1 MTVTQ
6 DTDVRDG
13 NDETSQLL
21 SEQEQQWVDKFM
33 DETTLFLG
41 PDPAIMR
48 HHEIMPRSEYEQEC
62 ITNGINVL
70 EIDRIRK
77 RLAGSLDE
85 AFEMCESMGAAPG
98 AKWADLSVAVYTAEG
113 GVCYLSNRGVL
124 ACPPFPPHPIRYLTS
139 NRTNAPACGRHRG
152 RHL

>member
-1 MTVTQ
+1 
-6 DTDVRDG
+6 
-13 NDETSQLL
+13 
-21 SEQEQQWVDKFM
+21 M

-48 HHEIMPRSEYEQEC
+48 HHEIMPRTAYEQEC
-62 ITNGINVL
+62 IANGINVL

-98 AKWADLSVAVYTAEG
+98 AKWADLSVAVYTA
-113 GVCYLSNRGVL
+113 GVHACFLAARGVIAVSAVL
-124 ACPPFPPHPIRYLTS
+124 HLPIRYIMKNWKNEPTVGIIPGDGFCHNVSRFGMVHNTDQSMLVPVI
-139 NRTNAPACGRHRG
+139 REGDD
-152 RHL
+152 